1 MYVLPQF
8 FDMEKNITNKK
19 LKQEL
24 IKVGYPT
31 DEEINA
37 IKRKL
42 IELDRKGSFLLVCGD
57 TNADDPIMLHALG
70 NHEAM
75 EDIIY
80 NLLCLFANK
89 LAEEKLNGARS
100 PELHEVAFSACMR
113 SVLLDIVEYA
123 MESHPSMLPLYAE
136 NTEHVDRLDQT
147 IYIEDV
153 DEETVRDSLRDLG
166 KALRRAQ
173 TIMHTYEVKK
183 LGLTDEDAIRDEY
196 EICAKNLSAI
206 VDDALGL
213 SSNPQ
218 DRN

>member
-1 MYVLPQF
+1 MCVLPQF
-8 FDMEKNITNKK
+8 LNMEKKFTNKE

-57 TNADDPIMLHALG
+57 TDADDQIMIEALG
-70 NHEAM
+70 NHQAM

-89 LAEEKLNGARS
+89 LAEEKLNGVNS
-100 PELHEVAFSACMR
+100 PELYEVAFSACMR

-173 TIMHTYEVKK
+173 TIMHTNEVKR

>member
-1 MYVLPQF
+1 MLYVLPQF
-8 FDMEKNITNKK
+8 LNMEKITNKE

-37 IKRKL
+37 IQRKV
-42 IELDRKGSFLLVCGD
+42 IELNRNGNFLLVCGD
-57 TNADDPIMLHALG
+57 MDADDPMMLHALG
-70 NHEAM
+70 NHNAM
-75 EDIIY
+75 ENIIY
-80 NLLCLFANK
+80 NLLCILSNK
-89 LAEEKLNGARS
+89 IAEEKMNGARS
-100 PELHEVAFSACMR
+100 PELHEIAFSASMR
-113 SVLLDIVEYA
+113 SLLLDIVEYA
-123 MESHPSMLPLYAE
+123 MESHPSMPPLYAE
-136 NTEHVDRLDQT
+136 NEEHVDRLDQP

-153 DEETVRDSLRDLG
+153 NEETVKDSLRDLG
-166 KALRRAQ
+166 KALRRA
-173 TIMHTYEVKK
+173 HTLLHTNEVKR